1 MGPIL
6 LDNVKCQGVESTILD
21 CLYDTR
27 TYDCFHYQDASVVCV
42 PCELNTIGYIGIYNI
57 YYVLKYWRGYITAA
71 ACYEVL

>member
-6 LDNVKCQGVESTILD
+6 LDNVECQGVESTILE

-42 PCELNTIGYIGIYNI
+42 PCELDTIGYVGISS
-57 YYVLKYWRGYITAA
+57 
-71 ACYEVL
+71 